1 MQAQAT
7 VWYHLLQL
15 VDVDNCA
22 TRTHQHVYYVH
33 HALWHAQKKLQ
44 WEFLSCCEL
53 TVYINS
59 TAQKKMV
66 TGQNGPATWTRDL
79 RSITEFQPCD
89 PPILVVILYPPIALM
104 YITII
109 QYIYATNSAEPSAD
123 SSVSWRVTSSR
134 VTILRFV
141 RNLCIFCSLHP
152 RSTWAAPAQYCHV
165 HSLAHSSSSIHMHT
179 LETSLVCTVYSNC
192 IMKVLWL
199 SQANTIWVIFRQE
212 KQTIE
217 MH

>member
-1 MQAQAT
+1 MVCT
-7 VWYHLLQL
+7 KW
-15 VDVDNCA
+15 
-22 TRTHQHVYYVH
+22 
-33 HALWHAQKKLQ
+33 KKLQ
-44 WEFLSCCEL
+44 WGFPSWCEL

-59 TAQKKMV
+59 TAQKKMA

-134 VTILRFV
+134 VTILLIV
-141 RNLCIFCSLHP
+141 HNLCTSSSLHP
-152 RSTWAAPAQYCHV
+152 WSTWAAPAQYCHV
-165 HSLAHSSSSIHMHT
+165 CSLAHSRSSIHT
-179 LETSLVCTVYSNC
+179 YACIRDFISLHC
-192 IMKVLWL
+192 I
-199 SQANTIWVIFRQE
+199 Q
-212 KQTIE
+212 
-217 MH
+217 